1 MQSLDF
7 GSYGDFQFIFRRNRK
22 CSVTITK
29 FPQNMNMRH
38 ICPNGFYQL
47 QMRCF
52 YTLENSTMA
61 SIRKAFILYPKCLF
75 LYKMLTMKWNLRHS
89 VFCVQAACEW
99 VSEWVS
105 PTVLVIHYLISQLGL
120 LKCSSST
127 YHQVWARLQSFQ
139 DSWDAES
146 LLAPHSS
153 PLEVSRVK
161 AIQLFNIWHL
171 LQKG

>member
-99 VSEWVS
+99 VSEWVN
-105 PTVLVIHYLISQLGL
+105 
-120 LKCSSST
+120 
-127 YHQVWARLQSFQ
+127 
-139 DSWDAES
+139 E
-146 LLAPHSS
+146 PHSPCD
-153 PLEVSRVK
+153 PLSHQPAGVIKVLQQHLPPSLGTLAKLPRLLGCWKPPGPSLFASRG
-161 AIQLFNIWHL
+161 I
-171 LQKG
+171 